1 MENMIGLNEFCSSHE
16 IEISFVRTLEDQGL
30 VEIIIVDQ
38 ALCITEDELPRLEKL
53 VRLHHD
59 LNINPEGMG
68 AVEHLLERIEEMQ
81 QEITLLRNQLSFYSE
96 ENG

>member
-1 MENMIGLNEFCSSHE
+1 MENMIGLNEFCRSHE

-38 ALCITEDELPRLEKL
+38 VLCITEDELPRLEKL
-53 VRLHHD
+53 VRLHYD

-68 AVEHLLERIEEMQ
+68 AVEHLLERIDEMQ
-81 QEITLLRNQLSFYSE
+81 QEITSLRNQLSFYAQ
-96 ENG
+96 

>member
-1 MENMIGLNEFCSSHE
+1 MENLIGLNEFCSSHE
-16 IEISFVRTLEDQGL
+16 IEISFIRTLEDQGL

-59 LNINPEGMG
+59 LNINPEGIG
-68 AVEHLLERIEEMQ
+68 AVDYLLKRIEDMQ
-81 QEITLLRNQLSFYSE
+81 QEITSLRNQLSFYSE

>member
-30 VEIIIVDQ
+30 MEIIIVDQ

-68 AVEHLLERIEEMQ
+68 AVEHLLERIEDMQ
-81 QEITLLRNQLSFYSE
+81 QEITSLRNQLNFYLE